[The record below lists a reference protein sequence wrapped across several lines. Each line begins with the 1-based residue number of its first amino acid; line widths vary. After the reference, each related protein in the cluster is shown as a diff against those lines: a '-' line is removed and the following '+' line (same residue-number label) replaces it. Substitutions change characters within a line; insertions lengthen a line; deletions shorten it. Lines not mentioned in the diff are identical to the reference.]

1 MNLLVS
7 MRYLV
12 ALDEHQHFAR
22 AAQACF
28 VTQPALS
35 NAIRALEE
43 EYGAVLVKRSRSF
56 AGFTPEGQ
64 RMLASARRLLREQE
78 LLAQDFKSSHGK
90 PTGALILGAVPT
102 AEPIAAR
109 FAAMLQA
116 RHPGVRPVVRIMSSP
131 DIEAGLDNLSLDLGL
146 GFTDRPRPANFMA
159 VPQYAEHY
167 FWVSKATPST
177 GQAKTNSVG
186 LHIGKPMTWHEAA
199 QSPLCL
205 MTPDMHNR
213 RIVDAAFAQAGSPVT
228 PVMETSSILTLALS
242 LMSGS
247 VSCIMPGALVGAFR
261 GYAELQARSLIS
273 PEVYTPVGFVAL
285 KTERTSRTLEAAL
298 TLAQDAAWLRHA
310 AAHSGLLS
318 A

>member
-43 EYGAVLVKRSRSF
+43 EFGAVLVKRSRTF
-56 AGFTPEGQ
+56 AGFTPEGL
-64 RMLASARRLLREQE
+64 RMLASARRLLHEQE
-78 LLAQDFKSSHGK
+78 LLAQDFKSSQGK
-90 PTGALILGAVPT
+90 PVGILALGAVPT

-116 RHPGVRPVVRIMSSP
+116 RHPGIRPVVRIMSSP
-131 DIEAGLDNLSLDLGL
+131 DIEAGLENLSLDLGL
-146 GFTDRPRPANFMA
+146 GFTDRQRPATFL
-159 VPQYAEHY
+159 VLPQYAEHY
-167 FWVSKATPST
+167 FWVSKAD
-177 GQAKTNSVG
+177 SVAG
-186 LHIGKPMTWHEAA
+186 INTTQSLCIGRPMRWHEAA
-199 QSPLCL
+199 QTPLCL
-205 MTPDMHNR
+205 MTPEMHNR
-213 RIVDAAFAQAGSPVT
+213 RIVDAAFAKAGSPVT

-261 GYAELQARSLIS
+261 AHAELQARPLMS
-273 PEVYTPVGFVAL
+273 PEVHTPVGFMAM

>member
-56 AGFTPEGQ
+56 AGFTPEGE

-78 LLAQDFKSSHGK
+78 LLAQDFKSSQGK

-159 VPQYAEHY
+159 MPQYAEHY
-167 FWVSKATPST
+167 FWVSKASPASSQTRS
-177 GQAKTNSVG
+177 AG
-186 LHIGKPMTWHEAA
+186 LHIGQPMTWQEAA

-205 MTPDMHNR
+205 MTPEMHNR

-261 GYAELQARSLIS
+261 GHAELQARSLVS
-273 PEVYTPVGFVAL
+273 PEVHTPVGFMAL
-285 KTERTSRTLEAAL
+285 HTERNSRTLEAAL
-298 TLAQDAAWLRHA
+298 TLAQDAAWLRHV

>member
-12 ALDEHQHFAR
+12 ALDEHRHFAR

-43 EYGAVLVKRSRSF
+43 EFGAVLVKRSRTF

-64 RMLASARRLLREQE
+64 RMLASARRLLHEQE
-78 LLAQDFKSSHGK
+78 LLAQDFKSSQGK
-90 PTGALILGAVPT
+90 PAGTLALGAVPT

-116 RHPGVRPVVRIMSSP
+116 RHPGIRPVVRIMSSP
-131 DIEAGLDNLSLDLGL
+131 DIEAGLENLSLDLGL
-146 GFTDRPRPANFMA
+146 GFTDRPRPATFLA
-159 VPQYAEHY
+159 LPQYAEHY
-167 FWVSKATPST
+167 FWVSKADKAP
-177 GQAKTNSVG
+177 GVKTTQG
-186 LHIGKPMTWHEAA
+186 LHIGQPMRWQEAA
-199 QSPLCL
+199 QTPLCL
-205 MTPDMHNR
+205 MTPEMHNR
-213 RIVDAAFAQAGSPVT
+213 RIVDAAFAKAGTPVT

-261 GYAELQARSLIS
+261 AHAELQARPLMS
-273 PEVYTPVGFVAL
+273 PEVHTPVGFMAL

-298 TLAQDAAWLRHA
+298 TLAQDAVWLRHA

>member
-43 EYGAVLVKRSRSF
+43 EYGAVLVKRSRTF

-64 RMLASARRLLREQE
+64 RMLASARRLLHEQE
-78 LLAQDFKSSHGK
+78 LLAQDFKSSQGK
-90 PTGALILGAVPT
+90 PAGTLALGAVPS

-116 RHPGVRPVVRIMSSP
+116 RHPGIRPVVRIMSSP
-131 DIEAGLDNLSLDLGL
+131 DIEAGLENLSLDLGL
-146 GFTDRPRPANFMA
+146 GFTDRPRPATFLA
-159 VPQYAEHY
+159 LPQYAEHY
-167 FWVSKATPST
+167 FWVSKADTPTSL
-177 GQAKTNSVG
+177 KTQTS
-186 LHIGKPMTWHEAA
+186 LHIGQPMTWQEAA
-199 QSPLCL
+199 QSALCL
-205 MTPDMHNR
+205 MTPEMHNR
-213 RIVDAAFAQAGSPVT
+213 RIVDAAFAKAGTTVT
-228 PVMETSSILTLALS
+228 PVMETSSVLTLALS

-261 GYAELQARSLIS
+261 AHAELQARSLVS
-273 PEVYTPVGFVAL
+273 PELHTPVGFMAL
-285 KTERTSRTLEAAL
+285 KTERTPRTLDAAL

-310 AAHSGLLS
+310 AAHSGLL
-318 A
+318 AA